1 MITEC
6 FEVRDR
12 MTFLPVLAVQML
24 AGSDPHAKENNF
36 VRALRGYG
44 ARQYLLYHCGYPN
57 TPPYSVLLTKLNGTS
72 GATADPYEWG
82 DRTMRVAHLHVVENF
97 DALEDGAVIDV
108 EFLLGETQTPKRSER
123 EETL

>member
-1 MITEC
+1 MITKC

-12 MTFLPVLAVQML
+12 MTFVPVLAVQMTLKRSSSFEL
-24 AGSDPHAKENNF
+24 AEDPSDIAQ
-36 VRALRGYG
+36 R
-44 ARQYLLYHCGYPN
+44 YLLCRCSYPN
-57 TPPYSVLLTKLNGTS
+57 TPPYSVLLTKLNGAS
-72 GATADPYEWG
+72 LATTDPYEWG
-82 DRTMRVAHLHVVENF
+82 DRTMQVAHLHVVEHF